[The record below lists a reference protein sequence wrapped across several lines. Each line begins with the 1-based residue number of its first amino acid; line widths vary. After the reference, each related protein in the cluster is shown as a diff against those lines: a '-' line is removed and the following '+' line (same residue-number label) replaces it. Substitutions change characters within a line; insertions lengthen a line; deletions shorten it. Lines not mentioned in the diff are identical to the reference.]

1 VLQVSFVVLEKSE
14 ERHGTTRPVHACP
27 AFLLR
32 AAVVSLC
39 GLLWTTIPAIS
50 EEAPVLDIRPDE
62 AAAVCGAQPLQIEV
76 TVTNTKAQG
85 ILAVELY
92 EENEPDFLTSRARL
106 HRIRVPAE
114 EGQQTVCFDIPAPG
128 VYAVATYHDLDAD
141 RHFDR
146 RLFLPAEPFGLS
158 NNPRLRLRK
167 PRFEEAAFT
176 VGEEGASVTIAL
188 RGVDD

>member
-1 VLQVSFVVLEKSE
+1 M
-14 ERHGTTRPVHACP
+14 A
-27 AFLLR
+27 
-32 AAVVSLC
+32 SLC
-39 GLLWTTIPAIS
+39 GLLWTPILALS
-50 EEAPVLDIRPDE
+50 EEAPILDIRPDE

-76 TVTNTKAQG
+76 TVLNTSAQG

-114 EGQQTVCFDIPAPG
+114 ANQQTVCFDAPTPG
-128 VYAVATYHDLDAD
+128 PYAVVTYHDLDAD
-141 RHFDR
+141 RRLDR
-146 RLFLPAEPFGLS
+146 KWFLPDEPFGLS

-176 VGEEGASVTIAL
+176 VGEQGASISITL
-188 RGVDD
+188 RGVD

>member
-1 VLQVSFVVLEKSE
+1 MQS
-14 ERHGTTRPVHACP
+14 TRSARFKPV
-27 AFLLR
+27 FLAR

-39 GLLWTTIPAIS
+39 GLLYTTMSAIS
-50 EEAPVLDIRPDE
+50 EESPVLDIRPDE
-62 AAAVCGAQPLQIEV
+62 AAAVCGAQPLQVEV
-76 TVTNTKAQG
+76 TVTNTSAQG

-114 EGQQTVCFDIPAPG
+114 ENQQTVCFNVSTPG

-141 RHFDR
+141 RRFDR
-146 RLFLPAEPFGLS
+146 KWFLPDEPFGLS

-167 PRFEEAAFT
+167 PRFEEAAFV
-176 VGEEGASVTIAL
+176 VGEEGASVSIEL
-188 RGVDD
+188 RGVD

>member
-1 VLQVSFVVLEKSE
+1 MN
-14 ERHGTTRPVHACP
+14 PVFLARAFIGSLFGLFLTMMP
-27 AFLLR
+27 A
-32 AAVVSLC
+32 A
-39 GLLWTTIPAIS
+39 S
-50 EEAPVLDIRPDE
+50 EEASILDIRPDE
-62 AAAVCGAQPLQIEV
+62 AAAVCGAQPLQVEV
-76 TVTNTKAQG
+76 TVTNTTAQG

-114 EGQQTVCFDIPAPG
+114 ADQQTVCFDIPSPG
-128 VYAVATYHDLDAD
+128 VYAVATYQDVDAD
-141 RHFDR
+141 RRFDR

-167 PRFEEAAFT
+167 PRFREAAFT
-176 VGEEGASVTIAL
+176 VGEEGASVSIAL

>member
-1 VLQVSFVVLEKSE
+1 MEAMQS
-14 ERHGTTRPVHACP
+14 TRTKCVYP
-27 AFLLR
+27 AFRVR

-39 GLLWTTIPAIS
+39 GLLWMTMPAIS

-62 AAAVCGAQPLQIEV
+62 AAAVCGAQPLQVEV
-76 TVTNTKAQG
+76 TVTNTTAQG

-92 EENEPDFLTSRARL
+92 EENEPDFLTGRARL

-114 EGQQTVCFDIPAPG
+114 ESQQTVCFDIPAPG

-141 RHFDR
+141 RRFDR

-167 PRFEEAAFT
+167 PRFTEAAFT
-176 VGEEGASVTIAL
+176 VGDEGASVSIAL

>member
-1 VLQVSFVVLEKSE
+1 MQSTRSE
-14 ERHGTTRPVHACP
+14 RACV
-27 AFLLR
+27 ALLSR

-39 GLLWTTIPAIS
+39 GLLWTTIPATS
-50 EEAPVLDIRPDE
+50 EEAPVLDIRPE
-62 AAAVCGAQPLQIEV
+62 ESAAVCGAQPLQVKV

-92 EENEPDFLTSRARL
+92 NDNAPDFLTSRARL

-114 EGQQTVCFDIPAPG
+114 EGQQTVCFDVPSPG
-128 VYAVATYHDLDAD
+128 MYAVATYHDLDAD
-141 RHFDR
+141 RRFDR

-167 PRFEEAAFT
+167 PRFEEAAFL
-176 VGEEGASVTIAL
+176 VGEEGAAVTIAL

>member
-1 VLQVSFVVLEKSE
+1 V
-14 ERHGTTRPVHACP
+14 A
-27 AFLLR
+27 
-32 AAVVSLC
+32 SLC
-39 GLLWTTIPAIS
+39 GLLWTPISALS
-50 EEAPVLDIRPDE
+50 EEAPILDIRPDE

-76 TVTNTKAQG
+76 TVLNTSAQG

-114 EGQQTVCFDIPAPG
+114 ANQQTVCFDAPTPG
-128 VYAVATYHDLDAD
+128 PYAVVTYHDLDAD
-141 RHFDR
+141 RRLDR
-146 RLFLPAEPFGLS
+146 KWFLPDEPFGLS

-176 VGEEGASVTIAL
+176 VGEQGASISITL
-188 RGVDD
+188 RGVD

>member
-1 VLQVSFVVLEKSE
+1 MLEKSK
-14 ERHGTTRPVHACP
+14 RGYRAKQSTPSARVKR
-27 AFLLR
+27 AFLVR
-32 AAVVSLC
+32 AAVASLC
-39 GLLWTTIPAIS
+39 GLLCTAIPAVS
-50 EEAPVLDIRPDE
+50 EEAPVLDIRPEE
-62 AAAVCGAQPLQIEV
+62 AAAICGAQTLQVEV
-76 TVTNTKAQG
+76 TVTNTTAQG

-114 EGQQTVCFDIPAPG
+114 ENQTTVCFDVPAPG

-141 RHFDR
+141 RRFDR

-176 VGEEGASVTIAL
+176 VGEAGASLSIAL

>member
-1 VLQVSFVVLEKSE
+1 MQS
-14 ERHGTTRPVHACP
+14 TRSARVNP
-27 AFLLR
+27 AFLVGAFL
-32 AAVVSLC
+32 VSLC
-39 GLLWTTIPAIS
+39 GLLWTAVPAIS
-50 EEAPVLDIRPDE
+50 EEAPILDIRPHE
-62 AAAVCGAQPLQIEV
+62 AAAMCDAQSLQIEV
-76 TVTNTKAQG
+76 TVVNTSAQG

-114 EGQQTVCFDIPAPG
+114 ESQQTVCFDIPAPG

-141 RHFDR
+141 RRFDR
-146 RLFLPAEPFGLS
+146 KFFLPAEPFGLS

-167 PRFEEAAFT
+167 PRFREAAFT
-176 VGEEGASVTIAL
+176 VGEEGASVSIAL

>member
-1 VLQVSFVVLEKSE
+1 MLEKSK
-14 ERHGTTRPVHACP
+14 HGHGAMQLARFMCVNH
-27 AFLLR
+27 AFLVR

-39 GLLWTTIPAIS
+39 GLLWTTIPVVS
-50 EEAPVLDIRPDE
+50 EEARVLDIRPGE
-62 AAAVCGAQPLQIEV
+62 AAAVCGAQSLQVKV
-76 TVTNTKAQG
+76 TVTNTRAQG

-114 EGQQTVCFDIPAPG
+114 ENQQTVCFDVPSPG
-128 VYAVATYHDLDAD
+128 LYAVATYHDLDAD
-141 RHFDR
+141 RRLDR

-176 VGEEGASVTIAL
+176 VGEEGASISIAL